1 MRILTNQILFFY
13 RHIRKEDPLRNR
25 SVDLVH
31 LVAKISK
38 MTTLGNEV
46 PRFYFLKKPSKDPL
60 NMNLRKRFDVNITNC
75 DKTLDGITLGDIIYA
90 CYLKT

>member
-1 MRILTNQILFFY
+1 
-13 RHIRKEDPLRNR
+13 
-25 SVDLVH
+25 
-31 LVAKISK
+31 

-60 NMNLRKRFDVNITNC
+60 SMNLRKRFDVNITNC